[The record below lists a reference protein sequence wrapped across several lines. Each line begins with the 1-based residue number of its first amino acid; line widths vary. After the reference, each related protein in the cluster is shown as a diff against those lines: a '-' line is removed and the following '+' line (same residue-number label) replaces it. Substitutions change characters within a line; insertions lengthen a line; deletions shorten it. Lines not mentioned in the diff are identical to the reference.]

1 MLVIVDEN
9 HTQHQVQAGMPYL
22 VRLQKTFGVTT
33 HHTAATHLS
42 LLDNYLLI
50 AGGSTFGV
58 TGAATP
64 SSHPVAGRSVFG
76 AALARG
82 KTARAYNEMITPNL
96 CNDAHDCSLGTAD
109 AFLRHGYRGPT
120 AAAITWPG
128 RYQYAQLFTMVLA
141 VLVELHGEGNLTAR
155 RADQA
160 MAHVMVNALRHGAY
174 RAGIKGLSA
183 KFGASEATVKRAS
196 AQVRLN
202 GGDPADAML
211 WRIRGR
217 KGEGVT
223 LWLPSTALV
232 DALWRKHSARKATA
246 RDRKA
251 ERKAKRVNG
260 SRTHGVKMSHVAS
273 LDSEAGQRGSQNP
286 PAVSAAS
293 QKNIPKRTNRTIS
306 R

>member
-1 MLVIVDEN
+1 MRFGPSRAERY
-9 HTQHQVQAGMPYL
+9 Q
-22 VRLQKTFGVTT
+22 RLNQRTK
-33 HHTAATHLS
+33 S
-42 LLDNYLLI
+42 RRDD
-50 AGGSTFGV
+50 
-58 TGAATP
+58 
-64 SSHPVAGRSVFG
+64 
-76 AALARG
+76 LAR
-82 KTARAYNEMITPNL
+82 
-96 CNDAHDCSLGTAD
+96 
-109 AFLRHGYRGPT
+109 
-120 AAAITWPG
+120 

-196 AQVRLN
+196 KQVRLN

-293 QKNIPKRTNRTIS
+293 QKKHPQTDESDNLSLAATRKRDLQIALGRTGEECEHGSIPGRCALCRYPTGKPATVP
-306 R
+306 

>member
-1 MLVIVDEN
+1 M
-9 HTQHQVQAGMPYL
+9 
-22 VRLQKTFGVTT
+22 
-33 HHTAATHLS
+33 
-42 LLDNYLLI
+42 
-50 AGGSTFGV
+50 
-58 TGAATP
+58 
-64 SSHPVAGRSVFG
+64 
-76 AALARG
+76 
-82 KTARAYNEMITPNL
+82 
-96 CNDAHDCSLGTAD
+96 
-109 AFLRHGYRGPT
+109 PT
-120 AAAITWPG
+120 ASTRPNNSC
-128 RYQYAQLFTMVLA
+128 
-141 VLVELHGEGNLTAR
+141 GEGNLTAR

-251 ERKAKRVNG
+251 ERKAKLVNG

-273 LDSEAGQRGSQNP
+273 LCFAEKPFPNGRIGQSLASRDTEARPADRLGAHRRGMRARIGAREVRNLPVPGRTAGRRPLIQGGLLDSRCPRALLSAAA
-286 PAVSAAS
+286 AVSAALRCLAIDQCS
-293 QKNIPKRTNRTIS
+293 
-306 R
+306 